1 MSPNISKTVK
11 TTCMRWF
18 IYNTNQIR
26 AKETG
31 QNSVQSKQ
39 ARVVT
44 DIYLKQVRVHVAA
57 HEFLFGDKKAFER
70 ATSRTACAELHV
82 FSDCKKFDPEFFFA
96 LATARYLLGQ
106 HVRISGAL

>member
-57 HEFLFGDKKAFER
+57 HELLFG
-70 ATSRTACAELHV
+70 AELHV